1 MSKIKSELIM
11 RGEFFSLF
19 LLQSWFLSNLSCDIP
34 CYLFPADRL
43 YIEDGNGWWSEKW
56 IPKAAFFLMA
66 TRRQHLRLGGEKQ
79 NPLAVFCLLPHP
91 CFHGGNKNT
100 KVTMC
105 LLSDNVTALY
115 L

>member
-1 MSKIKSELIM
+1 
-11 RGEFFSLF
+11 
-19 LLQSWFLSNLSCDIP
+19 
-34 CYLFPADRL
+34 
-43 YIEDGNGWWSEKW
+43 
-56 IPKAAFFLMA
+56 MA
-66 TRRQHLRLGGEKQ
+66 TRRQHLRLGGGGKQ

-105 LLSDNVTALY
+105 LLSDDVTALY

>member
-66 TRRQHLRLGGEKQ
+66 TRRQHLRLGGKTKSSGCILSSAPSMFSWWKQ
-79 NPLAVFCLLPHP
+79 KHK
-91 CFHGGNKNT
+91 GY
-100 KVTMC
+100 
-105 LLSDNVTALY
+105 NVLVKW
-115 L
+115 

>member
-66 TRRQHLRLGGEKQ
+66 TRRQHLRLGGGNKI
-79 NPLAVFCLLPHP
+79 LWLYSVFCPIHV
-91 CFHGGNKNT
+91 FMVET
-100 KVTMC
+100 KTQRLQC
-105 LLSDNVTALY
+105 AC
-115 L
+115 